1 MSQFSDLLSQFFSSR
16 HLSASRCASD
26 LSIDRSSLYQI
37 LHGKRFPADS
47 EMLSSLIRYLHL
59 TQEEKTL
66 LREAFQVTS
75 MGYDR
80 YWTMRNVEDFLLRWN
95 GFSVGQEDIAHAP
108 VASEWTTKASVFTGK
123 AAVIDAAASLISKAF
138 SSDRCS
144 EVSDSPRQL
153 FLYLPSDHDLLTAIH
168 HVTADDGTTLEND
181 LASLEIFWLT
191 SLDNTG
197 RIDSNHRFYN
207 LEVMKEYLMMVSTRQ
222 CVSCRYFYRNMHPDR
237 GRFTTGFPYY
247 LLLPNGILELSG
259 SLDAALFIES
269 ESIRQSMLSRFR
281 NQWKN
286 AIPFF
291 RMIPGHSASF
301 PADTPSIAEFHGSS
315 MYFRSNVS
323 SLCIMPHDLPDM
335 LLTTEVGLTN
345 AFHDVMTALARPD
358 SENNT

>member
-1 MSQFSDLLSQFFSSR
+1 MSQFSDLLSHFFSSR

-47 EMLSSLIRYLHL
+47 EMLSSLIRYLQL
-59 TQEEKTL
+59 TQEEETL

-80 YWTMRNVEDFLLRWN
+80 YWTVRNVKDFLLHWN
-95 GFSVGQEDIAHAP
+95 GFSAGQEDIAHAP
-108 VASEWTTKASVFTGK
+108 VASEWTTETSVFTGK
-123 AAVIDAAASLISKAF
+123 EAVIDAAASLISRAF
-138 SSDRCS
+138 FFNRYSD
-144 EVSDSPRQL
+144 VSDSPPQL

-168 HVTADDGTTLEND
+168 HVTADSGTALEND
-181 LASLEIFWLT
+181 LTPLEIFWLT

-197 RIDSNHRFYN
+197 RIDPNHRFYN

-222 CVSCRYFYRNMHPDR
+222 CVSCRYFYHNMHPDQS
-237 GRFTTGFPYY
+237 RFTTGFPYY

-269 ESIRQSMLSRFR
+269 ESIRQSMLSCFR

-291 RMIPGHSASF
+291 RMISGHSTSF
-301 PADTPSIAEFHGSS
+301 PADTPSVTEFHGSS
-315 MYFRSNVS
+315 MYFRSNGS

-335 LLTTEVGLTN
+335 LLTTEVSLTN

-358 SENNT
+358 SEK

>member
-1 MSQFSDLLSQFFSSR
+1 MSQFFSSR

-47 EMLSSLIRYLHL
+47 EMLSSLIRYLQL
-59 TQEEKTL
+59 TQEEETL

-108 VASEWTTKASVFTGK
+108 VASKWTTEASVFTGK
-123 AAVIDAAASLISKAF
+123 AAVIDAAASLISRAF
-138 SSDRCS
+138 FFDRCS

-197 RIDSNHRFYN
+197 RIDSNHCFYN

-222 CVSCRYFYRNMHPDR
+222 CVSCRYFYHNMHPDR

-259 SLDAALFIES
+259 SLDAALFMGS

-291 RMIPGHSASF
+291 QMISDHSASF
-301 PADTPSIAEFHGSS
+301 PTDMPSVTEFHGSS
-315 MYFRSNVS
+315 MYFRSNGS
-323 SLCIMPHDLPDM
+323 SLCIMPHDLPGM

-345 AFHDVMTALARPD
+345 AFHDVMMALARPD

>member
-37 LHGKRFPADS
+37 LHGKRFPAAS
-47 EMLSSLIRYLHL
+47 EMLSSLIRYLQL
-59 TQEEKTL
+59 TQEEETL

-80 YWTMRNVEDFLLRWN
+80 YWTVRNVEDFLLHWN
-95 GFSVGQEDIAHAP
+95 GFSADQEDITHAP

-123 AAVIDAAASLISKAF
+123 EAVIDAAASLISRAF
-138 SSDRCS
+138 FFNRYSD
-144 EVSDSPRQL
+144 VSDSPRQL

-168 HVTADDGTTLEND
+168 HVTAGDGITLEND
-181 LASLEIFWLT
+181 LTSLEIFWLT
-191 SLDNTG
+191 FLDNTG
-197 RIDSNHRFYN
+197 RIDPNHRFYN

-222 CVSCRYFYRNMHPDR
+222 CVSCRYFYHNMHPDQ
-237 GRFTTGFPYY
+237 GRFTIGFPYY

-269 ESIRQSMLSRFR
+269 TSIRQSMLSCFR

-301 PADTPSIAEFHGSS
+301 PVDTTSITEFHGSS
-315 MYFRSNVS
+315 MYFRSNGS
-323 SLCIMPHDLPDM
+323 SLCIMPHDLPATLM
-335 LLTTEVGLTN
+335 TTEVGLTN

-358 SENNT
+358 SEK

>member
-1 MSQFSDLLSQFFSSR
+1 MSQFSDLLSQFFNSR

-59 TQEEKTL
+59 TQEEETL

-108 VASEWTTKASVFTGK
+108 VASEWTTEASVFTGK
-123 AAVIDAAASLISKAF
+123 AAVIDAAAHLISRAF
-138 SSDRCS
+138 FFDRCS

-197 RIDSNHRFYN
+197 RIDSNHCFYN

-222 CVSCRYFYRNMHPDR
+222 CVSCRYFYHNMHPDR

-259 SLDAALFIES
+259 SLDAALFMGS

-291 RMIPGHSASF
+291 QMISDHSASF
-301 PADTPSIAEFHGSS
+301 PTDMPSVTEFHGSS
-315 MYFRSNVS
+315 MYFRSNGS

>member
-1 MSQFSDLLSQFFSSR
+1 MSQFSDLLSQFFNSR

-37 LHGKRFPADS
+37 LHGRRFPADS

-59 TQEEKTL
+59 TQEEETL

-80 YWTMRNVEDFLLRWN
+80 YWTMRNVEDFLLHWN

-108 VASEWTTKASVFTGK
+108 VASEWTTEASVFTGK
-123 AAVIDAAASLISKAF
+123 AAVIDAAASLISRAF
-138 SSDRCS
+138 FFDRCS

-197 RIDSNHRFYN
+197 RIDSNHCFYN

-222 CVSCRYFYRNMHPDR
+222 CVSCRYFYHNMHPDR

-259 SLDAALFIES
+259 SLDAALFMGGQRAS
-269 ESIRQSMLSRFR
+269 GRACSPVF
-281 NQWKN
+281 
-286 AIPFF
+286 AIN
-291 RMIPGHSASF
+291 GK
-301 PADTPSIAEFHGSS
+301 TP
-315 MYFRSNVS
+315 FRSS
-323 SLCIMPHDLPDM
+323 K
-335 LLTTEVGLTN
+335 
-345 AFHDVMTALARPD
+345 
-358 SENNT
+358 

>member
-47 EMLSSLIRYLHL
+47 EMLPSLIRYLHL
-59 TQEEKTL
+59 SQEEETL

-80 YWTMRNVEDFLLRWN
+80 YWTVRNVEDFLLRWN
-95 GFSVGQEDIAHAP
+95 GFSAGQEDIAHAP
-108 VASEWTTKASVFTGK
+108 VASEWTTEATVFTGK
-123 AAVIDAAASLISKAF
+123 EAVIDAAASLISRAF
-138 SSDRCS
+138 FFNRFSD
-144 EVSDSPRQL
+144 VSDSPCQL

-168 HVTADDGTTLEND
+168 HVTADSGTALEND
-181 LASLEIFWLT
+181 LTPLEIFWLT

-197 RIDSNHRFYN
+197 RIDPNHRFYN

-222 CVSCRYFYRNMHPDR
+222 CVSCRYFYHNMHPDQ

-269 ESIRQSMLSRFR
+269 TNIRQSMLSCFR

-301 PADTPSIAEFHGSS
+301 PADTPSVTEFHGSS
-315 MYFRSNVS
+315 MYFRSNGS
-323 SLCIMPHDLPDM
+323 SLCIMPHDLPNM

-345 AFHDVMTALARPD
+345 AFHDVMTTLARPD
-358 SENNT
+358 SEK